1 MKSKIKKCLPNN
13 LLECIRIKAFN
24 SYVTKSYSQE
34 GEDMILRRIFENKK
48 SGFYVDVGA
57 HHPVRFSNTYMFYKL
72 GWSGINIEP
81 NPESMKLFEI
91 FRKRDINLNIGI
103 SEKSSNLNYYM
114 FNEPALNTFDVGVAK
129 QHENNDNY
137 KIEKI
142 IEVQTRSLTDVLDE
156 YSSIFH
162 EIDIMTVDVEGFDL
176 EVLKSN
182 DWIKYRPKWI
192 LVEQLSL
199 KDLSIVNFE
208 INNFLVSKSYVLFAK
223 TFNTLFYKNEF

>member
-1 MKSKIKKCLPNN
+1 
-13 LLECIRIKAFN
+13 
-24 SYVTKSYSQE
+24 
-34 GEDMILRRIFENKK
+34 
-48 SGFYVDVGA
+48 
-57 HHPVRFSNTYMFYKL
+57 
-72 GWSGINIEP
+72 
-81 NPESMKLFEI
+81 
-91 FRKRDINLNIGI
+91 
-103 SEKSSNLNYYM
+103 M

>member
-1 MKSKIKKCLPNN
+1 
-13 LLECIRIKAFN
+13 
-24 SYVTKSYSQE
+24 
-34 GEDMILRRIFENKK
+34 
-48 SGFYVDVGA
+48 
-57 HHPVRFSNTYMFYKL
+57 
-72 GWSGINIEP
+72 
-81 NPESMKLFEI
+81 
-91 FRKRDINLNIGI
+91 
-103 SEKSSNLNYYM
+103 M

-223 TFNTLFYKNEF
+223 TFNTLFIKMSFEKDFIIENTLDNNLLPFNIRGNTRDMFGKN